1 MDLEY
6 QLNKLTNKTT
16 VLLEYYKN
24 NKGEDEMNVLSLFD
38 GISCGMIALERANI
52 RVDNYYSSEIEK
64 SAIEISNK
72 NYPDIIRLGDI
83 TKIDDEILKTLPKI
97 DLILAGSPCQGF
109 SRNGNMLNFEHKQS
123 KLFFDFIRILDWI
136 KNNNNQDVKFL
147 LENVEMKKEW
157 RDTITSFVK
166 VEPLDINS
174 KLVSAQNR
182 PRVYWTNINNISIP
196 NNRNINL
203 YDILEL
209 DGEYDLVSH
218 QGIKIDSSFSEKEKK
233 LISVVNEEVR
243 ISQATKQGYIV
254 AENGDGI
261 NLSFPTSKT
270 RRGRVVKKK
279 SNTLDKQ
286 CNVCVHYDGILR
298 KLQLTELER
307 LQTLPD
313 GYTVDVITHLLKG
326 LS

>member
-1 MDLEY
+1 
-6 QLNKLTNKTT
+6 
-16 VLLEYYKN
+16 
-24 NKGEDEMNVLSLFD
+24 MNVLSLFD
-38 GISCGMIALERANI
+38 GVSCGMIALERANI
-52 RVDNYYSSEIEK
+52 KVDSYYSSEIEK

-72 NYPDIIRLGDI
+72 NYPEIIRMGDI
-83 TKIDDEILKTLPKI
+83 TKINTEVLKTLPKI

-123 KLFFDFIRILDWI
+123 KLFFDFIRILNWI
-136 KNNNNQDVKFL
+136 RENNNPNVKFL
-147 LENVEMKKEW
+147 LENVEMKKDWE
-157 RDTITSFVK
+157 DIITSYTE

-182 PRVYWTNINNISIP
+182 PRVYWTNIINASIP
-196 NNRNINL
+196 KAKNINL
-203 YDILEL
+203 CDILDLEK
-209 DGEYDLVSH
+209 EYDLIDY

-286 CNVCVHYDGILR
+286 CNVCVYYDGILR
-298 KLQLTELER
+298 KLSLTELER

-313 GYTVDVITHLLKG
+313 GYTVGVSDIKRKAAIGNGWTVDVITHLLKG
-326 LS
+326 LN

>member
-157 RDTITSFVK
+157 RDIITSFVK

-218 QGIKIDSSFSEKEKK
+218 QGIKIDSSFSEKEK
-233 LISVVNEEVR
+233 
-243 ISQATKQGYIV
+243 
-254 AENGDGI
+254 
-261 NLSFPTSKT
+261 NL
-270 RRGRVVKKK
+270 
-279 SNTLDKQ
+279 
-286 CNVCVHYDGILR
+286 
-298 KLQLTELER
+298 
-307 LQTLPD
+307 
-313 GYTVDVITHLLKG
+313 
-326 LS
+326 

>member
-1 MDLEY
+1 
-6 QLNKLTNKTT
+6 
-16 VLLEYYKN
+16 
-24 NKGEDEMNVLSLFD
+24 MNVLSLFD

-52 RVDNYYSSEIEK
+52 KVDNYYSSEIEK

-72 NYPDIIRLGDI
+72 NYPNIIRLGDV
-83 TKIDDEILKTLPKI
+83 TKIDNKILETLPKI

-123 KLFFDFIRILDWI
+123 KLFFDFIRILNWI
-136 KNNNNQDVKFL
+136 KTNNNKHVKFL

-157 RDTITSFVK
+157 KDTITSFVK

-182 PRVYWTNINNISIP
+182 PRVYWTNIQNVSIP
-196 NNRNINL
+196 NDKNINL

-209 DGEYDLVSH
+209 DKEYSLVNY
-218 QGIKIDSSFSEKEKK
+218 QNLKIDSSFNEKERS
-233 LISVVNEEVR
+233 LINIVDGDVR
-243 ISQATKQGYIV
+243 ILQATKQGYIV
-254 AENGDGI
+254 AENGDGV

-270 RRGRVVKKK
+270 RRGRVIKKK

-286 CNVCVHYDGILR
+286 CNLCVYYDGILR
-298 KLQLTELER
+298 KLSLTELER

-313 GYTVDVITHLLKG
+313 EYTTGVSDVKRKCAIGNGWTVDVVSHILKG
-326 LS
+326 LT

>member
-1 MDLEY
+1 M
-6 QLNKLTNKTT
+6 KRITNKTT

-157 RDTITSFVK
+157 RDIITSFVK

-218 QGIKIDSSFSEKEKK
+218 QGIKIDSSFSEKEK
-233 LISVVNEEVR
+233 
-243 ISQATKQGYIV
+243 
-254 AENGDGI
+254 
-261 NLSFPTSKT
+261 NL
-270 RRGRVVKKK
+270 
-279 SNTLDKQ
+279 
-286 CNVCVHYDGILR
+286 
-298 KLQLTELER
+298 
-307 LQTLPD
+307 
-313 GYTVDVITHLLKG
+313 
-326 LS
+326 

>member
-83 TKIDDEILKTLPKI
+83 TKIDNEILKTLPKI

-218 QGIKIDSSFSEKEKK
+218 QGIKIDSSFSEKEK
-233 LISVVNEEVR
+233 
-243 ISQATKQGYIV
+243 
-254 AENGDGI
+254 
-261 NLSFPTSKT
+261 NL
-270 RRGRVVKKK
+270 
-279 SNTLDKQ
+279 
-286 CNVCVHYDGILR
+286 
-298 KLQLTELER
+298 
-307 LQTLPD
+307 
-313 GYTVDVITHLLKG
+313 
-326 LS
+326 

>member
-218 QGIKIDSSFSEKEKK
+218 QGIKIDSSFSEKEK
-233 LISVVNEEVR
+233 
-243 ISQATKQGYIV
+243 
-254 AENGDGI
+254 
-261 NLSFPTSKT
+261 NL
-270 RRGRVVKKK
+270 
-279 SNTLDKQ
+279 
-286 CNVCVHYDGILR
+286 
-298 KLQLTELER
+298 
-307 LQTLPD
+307 
-313 GYTVDVITHLLKG
+313 
-326 LS
+326 